1 MSLVSIT
8 EAARLTGKSRRT
20 IQRYVATGKL
30 SMSQS
35 DATGKSIDTSEL
47 IRVFGDSLKT
57 DIDDDTPSN
66 VTMSRSVTTKNDAP
80 DIEKELLKQELALLK
95 ERLKDK
101 DAHIDSLQKAMLL
114 IELKL
119 PKDTEPASEP
129 QPETTTPALAET
141 VAPVTT
147 KKSWQFWRK

>member
-35 DATGKSIDTSEL
+35 DATEKSIDTSEL
-47 IRVFGDSLKT
+47 IRVFGSSLKIDT
-57 DIDDDTPSN
+57 DGDMPKN
-66 VTMSRSVTTKNDAP
+66 VTMSRGVTTKNDTP

-119 PKDTEPASEP
+119 PKETEPAPEP
-129 QPETTTPALAET
+129 QPEATTPAVTET

>member
-30 SMSQS
+30 SLSQN
-35 DATGKSIDTSEL
+35 DATEKSIDISEL
-47 IRVFGDSLKT
+47 IRVFGDSLNT
-57 DIDDDTPSN
+57 DTDNNTPKN
-66 VTMSRSVTTKNDAP
+66 VTMSHNVMTKNDTP

-119 PKDTEPASEP
+119 PKETEPASEP
-129 QPETTTPALAET
+129 QPEATTPVVTET
-141 VAPVTT
+141 VTPVTT

>member
-30 SMSQS
+30 SLSQS
-35 DATGKSIDTSEL
+35 DATEKSIDISEL

-57 DIDDDTPSN
+57 DTDNDTPKI
-66 VTMSRSVTTKNDAP
+66 VTMSHNVMTKNDTP

-119 PKDTEPASEP
+119 PKETEPA
-129 QPETTTPALAET
+129 PETQPDTVTPAVTET
-141 VAPVTT
+141 VAP
-147 KKSWQFWRK
+147 KKPWQFWRK

>member
-35 DATGKSIDTSEL
+35 DVTEKSIDTSEL
-47 IRVFGDSLKT
+47 IRVFGNLLKIGT
-57 DIDDDTPSN
+57 GSDTQKN
-66 VTMSRSVTTKNDAP
+66 VTMSHNDATKNDIP

-101 DAHIDSLQKAMLL
+101 DAHIESLQKTMLL
-114 IELKL
+114 IELKM
-119 PKDTEPASEP
+119 PKQPESTVETNSEP
-129 QPETTTPALAET
+129 ESATQTVTP
-141 VAPVTT
+141 VAT
-147 KKSWQFWRK
+147 KKNWMFWKN

>member
-30 SMSQS
+30 SLSQC
-35 DATGKSIDTSEL
+35 DTTEKSIDTSEL
-47 IRVFGDSLKT
+47 IRVFGNSLKNDT
-57 DIDDDTPSN
+57 DDDTLKN
-66 VTMSRSVTTKNDAP
+66 VTMSRSVTTKNDTA

-119 PKDTEPASEP
+119 PKETEPTPEP
-129 QPETTTPALAET
+129 QPEATTPVVTET
-141 VAPVTT
+141 VTPVAV

>member
-30 SMSQS
+30 SLSQG
-35 DATGKSIDTSEL
+35 DTTEKSIDTSEL
-47 IRVFGDSLKT
+47 IRVFGNSLKT
-57 DIDDDTPSN
+57 NTGDDTPKN
-66 VTMSRSVTTKNDAP
+66 VTMSHSVTTKNDTT

-119 PKDTEPASEP
+119 PKETEPAPEP
-129 QPETTTPALAET
+129 QPEATTPAVTET
-141 VAPVTT
+141 VTPVAT
-147 KKSWQFWRK
+147 KKPWQFWRK

>member
-30 SMSQS
+30 SLSQG
-35 DATGKSIDTSEL
+35 DTTEKSIDTSEL
-47 IRVFGDSLKT
+47 IRVFGNSLKADT
-57 DIDDDTPSN
+57 GDDTPKN
-66 VTMSRSVTTKNDAP
+66 VTMSHNITTKNDTT

-119 PKDTEPASEP
+119 PKEAPEP
-129 QPETTTPALAET
+129 QREATTPAVTET
-141 VAPVTT
+141 VTPVAT
-147 KKSWQFWRK
+147 KKPWQFWRK